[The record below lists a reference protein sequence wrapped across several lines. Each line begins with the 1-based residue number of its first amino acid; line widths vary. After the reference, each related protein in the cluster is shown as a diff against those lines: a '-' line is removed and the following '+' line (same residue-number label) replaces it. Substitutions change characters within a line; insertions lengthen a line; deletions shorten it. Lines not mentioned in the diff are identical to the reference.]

1 VNLVPA
7 QYRNVSVADVPVAL
21 DEAALGGYLLGR
33 PVYRR
38 TRYLVVRNGGACA
51 VVEVSKE
58 SELPLFSPVTAVTVI
73 ARREETAFV
82 DAPDTDTAVPTQLAR
97 VAAAHAP
104 GARCVI
110 VCGRY
115 GHVSFIADPAPVRI
129 RVVEVVPPWP
139 PKLVDQLE
147 RVLDLAEDLP
157 PVELVA
163 DLVDLSSLARTRPA
177 GHYLFPCRAGSASPD
192 GPRARSASQRRPRT
206 GSAGQDEPSAASA
219 SQRRPRAGSAGQDG
233 PSAASAG
240 QDGPSAADVSYLDE
254 IPDRAPWTLV
264 GCARSRSIHDWF
276 YGGEVPTVDM
286 CPRNLAGRAGHAP
299 ESAPVLTKCCLL
311 EDRVSSDGGLVV
323 VPWGASLA
331 QIRDGLR
338 LALAAGRPA
347 SPPGR
352 TDEAPAATGPPSPA
366 ATGPASPAAT
376 GPTSPAATGSTSP
389 AATGLAP
396 SAPRPRR

>member
-73 ARREETAFV
+73 ARPGETAFI

-192 GPRARSASQRRPRT
+192 GPRAGPANQGGPGAGPASQGGP
-206 GSAGQDEPSAASA
+206 GAAE
-219 SQRRPRAGSAGQDG
+219 
-233 PSAASAG
+233 
-240 QDGPSAADVSYLDE
+240 VSYLDE
-254 IPDRAPWTLV
+254 IPERAPWTLV

-286 CPRNLAGRAGHAP
+286 CPRNLAGRAGHPP
-299 ESAPVLTKCCLL
+299 EPAPVLTKCCLL

-352 TDEAPAATGPPSPA
+352 TGEA
-366 ATGPASPAAT
+366 PAAT
-376 GPTSPAATGSTSP
+376 GPTSPAATGPTSPAAAGPTSP
-389 AATGLAP
+389 AATGPTFPAATGAAP

>member
-7 QYRNVSVADVPVAL
+7 QYRNVSVADVPVPL
-21 DEAALGGYLLGR
+21 DEAALGGYLVGR

-38 TRYLVVRNGGACA
+38 TRYLVVRNAGACA
-51 VVEVSKE
+51 VMEVSKE
-58 SELPLFSPVTAVTVI
+58 SELPLFSPVTAMTVI
-73 ARREETAFV
+73 ARPEETAFV
-82 DAPDTDTAVPTQLAR
+82 DAPDTDTAIPTQLAR
-97 VAAAHAP
+97 AAAAQAP

-110 VCGRY
+110 VRGRY
-115 GHVSFIADPAPVRI
+115 GHVSFIADPAPVRV

-163 DLVDLSSLARTRPA
+163 DLVDLTSLARTQSA
-177 GHYLFPCRAGSASPD
+177 GHYLFPCRAGSASQA
-192 GPRARSASQRRPRT
+192 GP
-206 GSAGQDEPSAASA
+206 G
-219 SQRRPRAGSAGQDG
+219 
-233 PSAASAG
+233 
-240 QDGPSAADVSYLDE
+240 AADVSYLDE
-254 IPDRAPWTLV
+254 IPERKPWTLV

-286 CPRNLAGRAGHAP
+286 CPRNLADRTGQTP
-299 ESAPVLTKCCLL
+299 TPTLTKCCLL
-311 EDRVSSDGGLVV
+311 EDQVSSDDGLVV

-347 SPPGR
+347 PQPGQA
-352 TDEAPAATGPPSPA
+352 DEAPAATGPTP
-366 ATGPASPAAT
+366 PAAT
-376 GPTSPAATGSTSP
+376 GPTSPA
-389 AATGLAP
+389 
-396 SAPRPRR
+396 PRPRR